1 MSTQDRAHPLEKL
14 NPKIRARFPMIDRDS
29 QGNPRVYL
37 NTGAGSLT
45 VDTASEAAFD
55 AQRRLNPMPGVV
67 AAGETETAGLHDR
80 VRSLAA
86 DFLHAGDGRE
96 ISFHQSATAALFNLA
111 YALRSVLGRENNFVV
126 TDLDHMANVS
136 PWEAVLGEGLGLEV
150 RRARVTSEGTLDVSH
165 LLSLVDA
172 RTGLLAVTS
181 ASNGTGS
188 LVPLRETVA
197 AVREKAPHGLVAVDA
212 VHHAPH
218 GVIDVREADCDFLAF
233 SGYKVFGPMQ
243 GVLWGKSALL
253 EKLRPYRVETNK
265 NEPPW
270 KFEMGMLNNTSLAS
284 LAAGLEYLL
293 WLASLVALKRDS
305 PLRGQP
311 LSPPD
316 LVAEQRDSPP
326 TGAAPIGG
334 QPINPPD
341 LVAHKRDSPLRG
353 QSLTSAGPA
362 AAFPDRASK
371 FRFVMTSIA
380 EYEAGLTRRVLEGF
394 RKFDP
399 ARFRCFGITDP
410 ARSGDRV
417 PTFAF
422 DVADLGATDAKRR
435 LWEDARIQ
443 IADGNHYSA
452 AVVRHLGRPEGI
464 CRASFAHYDN
474 PGTVD
479 RFLEALGRLAA

>member
-1 MSTQDRAHPLEKL
+1 MSTQDRAHPLEIL
-14 NPKIRARFPMIDRDS
+14 NPKVRERFPMIDRDS
-29 QGNPRVYL
+29 KGNPRIYL

-67 AAGETETAGLHDR
+67 AAGEAETAGLHER
-80 VRSLAA
+80 VRNLIA
-86 DFLHAGDGRE
+86 DFLRAASGCE

-111 YALRSVLGRENNFVV
+111 YALRGVFKPENNLVV

-136 PWEAVLGEGLGLEV
+136 PWEAVLGEGLRLEV
-150 RRARVTSEGTLDVSH
+150 RRARVTAEGTLDVGH

-172 RTGLLAVTS
+172 GTGLLAVTS

-188 LVPLRETVA
+188 LVPLRETIA
-197 AVREKAPHGLVAVDA
+197 AVREKAPHCLVAVDA

-218 GVIDVREADCDFLAF
+218 GVIDVRDADCDFLVF

-243 GVLWGKSALL
+243 GVLWGKAALL

-270 KFEMGMLNNTSLAS
+270 KFEMGMLNNTSLAA
-284 LAAGLEYLL
+284 LRAGLEYLL
-293 WLASLVALKRDS
+293 WLADLVAHERDS
-305 PLRGQP
+305 PLPCAG
-311 LSPPD
+311 S
-316 LVAEQRDSPP
+316 A
-326 TGAAPIGG
+326 TA
-334 QPINPPD
+334 
-341 LVAHKRDSPLRG
+341 
-353 QSLTSAGPA
+353 LT
-362 AAFPDRASK
+362 DRAAK
-371 FRFVMTSIA
+371 FRRALTAIA
-380 EYEAGLTRRVLEGF
+380 EYETGLTLRVLEGF

-399 ARFRCFGITDP
+399 GRFRSFGITEP
-410 ARSGDRV
+410 ARAGERV

-422 DVADLGATDAKRR
+422 DVIGLSATETKKR
-435 LWEDARIQ
+435 LWEDAGIQ

-479 RFLEALGRLAA
+479 LFLGALGRLTNR

>member
-1 MSTQDRAHPLEKL
+1 MSTQDRVHSLEML

-45 VDTASEAAFD
+45 VDTASEASFD

-67 AAGETETAGLHDR
+67 AAGEAETAGLHER
-80 VRSLAA
+80 VRGLAA
-86 DFLHAGDGRE
+86 DFLNAASGRE

-111 YALRSVLGRENNFVV
+111 VALRGVLRPEDNLVV
-126 TDLDHMANVS
+126 TDLDHMANIS
-136 PWEAVLGEGLGLEV
+136 PWEAVWGQEHGCDV

-172 RTGLLAVTS
+172 RTGVLAVTS

-197 AVREKAPHGLVAVDA
+197 AVREKAPHCIVAVDA

-218 GVIDVREADCDFLAF
+218 GVIDVREADCDFLVF

-243 GVLWGKSALL
+243 SVLWGKAALL
-253 EKLRPYRVETNK
+253 EKLRPYCVETNK

-270 KFEMGMLNNTSLAS
+270 KFEMGMLNNAS
-284 LAAGLEYLL
+284 LAALGAALEYLL
-293 WLASLVALKRDS
+293 WLAGLVSEQRDS
-305 PLRGQP
+305 PLRGQS
-311 LSPPD
+311 L
-316 LVAEQRDSPP
+316 
-326 TGAAPIGG
+326 
-334 QPINPPD
+334 
-341 LVAHKRDSPLRG
+341 

-362 AAFPDRASK
+362 AAFEDRASK
-371 FRFVMTSIA
+371 FRSALTAIA
-380 EYEAGLTRRVLEGF
+380 EYESGLTRRVLEGF
-394 RKFDP
+394 RKLD
-399 ARFRCFGITDP
+399 AAHFRCFGISDP
-410 ARSGDRV
+410 SRACGRV

-422 DVADLGATDAKRR
+422 DIAGLGATETKKR
-435 LWEDARIQ
+435 LWEESGVQ

-474 PGTVD
+474 FDTVD
-479 RFLEALGRLAA
+479 RFLEVLGRLTKK

>member
-1 MSTQDRAHPLEKL
+1 MSNRNSVHPLEIL
-14 NPKIRARFPMIDRDS
+14 NPKVRSRFPMIDHDS
-29 QGNPRVYL
+29 MGNPRIYL

-45 VDTASEAAFD
+45 VDTASEAARD
-55 AQRRLNPMPGVV
+55 AQRRLNPMPGIV
-67 AAGETETAGLHDR
+67 AAGEAETAGLHSR
-80 VRSLAA
+80 VRDLAA

-111 YALRSVLGRENNFVV
+111 YALRGVLRPENNLVV

-136 PWEAVLGEGLGLEV
+136 PWEAVWGEDRGLEV
-150 RRARVTSEGTLDVSH
+150 RRARVIAEGTLDVDH

-188 LVPLRETVA
+188 LVPLRQTIA
-197 AVREKAPHGLVAVDA
+197 AVRERAPHCLVAVDA

-218 GVIDVREADCDFLAF
+218 SVLDVRDADCDFLVF

-243 GVLWGKSALL
+243 GVLWGKAALL
-253 EKLRPYRVETNK
+253 ERLRPYRVETNK

-270 KFEMGMLNNTSLAS
+270 KFEMGMLNNTSLAA
-284 LAAGLEYLL
+284 LGAALEYLL

-305 PLRGQP
+305 PQ
-311 LSPPD
+311 
-316 LVAEQRDSPP
+316 
-326 TGAAPIGG
+326 TGAAPIGDQWG
-334 QPINPPD
+334 
-341 LVAHKRDSPLRG
+341 R
-353 QSLTSAGPA
+353 SLTSAGPA
-362 AAFPDRASK
+362 APLPDRSAE
-371 FRFVMTSIA
+371 FRSAMAAIA
-380 EYEAGLTRRVLEGF
+380 EYETGLTLRVLEGF

-399 ARFRCFGITDP
+399 CRFRCFGITE
-410 ARSGDRV
+410 ATRAGERV

-422 DVADLGATDAKRR
+422 DVTGLSATETKMR
-435 LWEDARIQ
+435 LWDDAGIQ

-474 PGTVD
+474 AGTVD
-479 RFLEALGRLAA
+479 LFLGGLRRLAA

>member
-1 MSTQDRAHPLEKL
+1 MSTQDRVHPLEML
-14 NPKIRARFPMIDRDS
+14 NPRIRARFPMIDRDS

-67 AAGETETAGLHDR
+67 TAGEAETAGLHER
-80 VRSLAA
+80 VRSLIA
-86 DFLHAGDGRE
+86 DFLHAASGRE

-111 YALRSVLGRENNFVV
+111 FALRGVLRPDDNLVV
-126 TDLDHMANVS
+126 TDLDHMANIS
-136 PWEAVLGEGLGLEV
+136 PWEAVWGQEHGLDV

-197 AVREKAPHGLVAVDA
+197 AVRERAPRCLVAVDA

-218 GVIDVREADCDFLAF
+218 GVIDVREADCDFLVF

-243 GVLWGKSALL
+243 GVLWGKAALL

-265 NEPPW
+265 NAPPW
-270 KFEMGMLNNTSLAS
+270 KLEMGMLNNTSLAA
-284 LAAGLEYLL
+284 LGAGLEYLL
-293 WLASLVALKRDS
+293 WLAELM
-305 PLRGQP
+305 
-311 LSPPD
+311 
-316 LVAEQRDSPP
+316 
-326 TGAAPIGG
+326 
-334 QPINPPD
+334 
-341 LVAHKRDSPLRG
+341 
-353 QSLTSAGPA
+353 AGPA
-362 AAFPDRASK
+362 AAFQDRASK
-371 FRFVMTSIA
+371 FRSAMTAVA
-380 EYEAGLTRRVLEGF
+380 EYETGLTRRVLEGF
-394 RKFDP
+394 RKLD
-399 ARFRCFGITDP
+399 ATRFRCFGISDP
-410 ARSGDRV
+410 SRAGERV

-422 DVADLGATDAKRR
+422 DVAGLGATETKKR
-435 LWEDARIQ
+435 LWEDSGVQ

-452 AVVRHLGRPEGI
+452 AVVRHLVRPEGI

-479 RFLEALGRLAA
+479 RFLEVLGRLTKK

>member
-1 MSTQDRAHPLEKL
+1 MSTQVRVHPLEIL
-14 NPKIRARFPMIDRDS
+14 NPNVRARFPMIDRDS
-29 QGNPRVYL
+29 RGNTRIYL

-67 AAGETETAGLHDR
+67 AAGEAETAGLHER
-80 VRSLAA
+80 VRNLIA
-86 DFLHAGDGRE
+86 DFLRAASGCE

-111 YALRSVLGRENNFVV
+111 YALRGVFKPENNLVV

-136 PWEAVLGEGLGLEV
+136 PWEAVLGEGLRLEV
-150 RRARVTSEGTLDVSH
+150 RRARVTAEGTLDVGH

-172 RTGLLAVTS
+172 GTGLLAVTS

-188 LVPLRETVA
+188 LVPLRETIA
-197 AVREKAPHGLVAVDA
+197 AVREKAPHCLVAVDA

-218 GVIDVREADCDFLAF
+218 GVIDVRDADCDFLVF

-243 GVLWGKSALL
+243 GVLWGKAALL

-270 KFEMGMLNNTSLAS
+270 KFEMGMLNNTSLAA
-284 LAAGLEYLL
+284 LRAGLEYLL
-293 WLASLVALKRDS
+293 WLADLVAHERDS
-305 PLRGQP
+305 PLPCAG
-311 LSPPD
+311 S
-316 LVAEQRDSPP
+316 A
-326 TGAAPIGG
+326 TA
-334 QPINPPD
+334 
-341 LVAHKRDSPLRG
+341 
-353 QSLTSAGPA
+353 LT
-362 AAFPDRASK
+362 DRAAK
-371 FRFVMTSIA
+371 FRRALTAIA
-380 EYEAGLTRRVLEGF
+380 EYETGLTLRVLEGF

-399 ARFRCFGITDP
+399 GRFRSFGITEP
-410 ARSGDRV
+410 ARAGERV

-422 DVADLGATDAKRR
+422 DVIGLSAMETKKR
-435 LWEDARIQ
+435 LWEEAGIQ

-479 RFLEALGRLAA
+479 LFLGALGRLTNR

>member
-1 MSTQDRAHPLEKL
+1 MSTHEPRHPLETL

-67 AAGETETAGLHDR
+67 AAGEAETAGLHER

-86 DFLHAGDGRE
+86 DFLNAASGRE
-96 ISFHQSATAALFNLA
+96 ISFHPSATAALFNLA
-111 YALRSVLGRENNFVV
+111 FALRDVLRPDDNLVV
-126 TDLDHMANVS
+126 TDLDHMANIS
-136 PWEAVLGEGLGLEV
+136 PWEAVWGHERGLDV

-172 RTGLLAVTS
+172 RTGLLAMTS

-188 LVPLRETVA
+188 LVPLRETIA
-197 AVREKAPHGLVAVDA
+197 AVREKAPRCLVAVDA

-218 GVIDVREADCDFLAF
+218 GVIDVREADCDFLVF

-243 GVLWGKSALL
+243 SVLWGKAALL

-265 NEPPW
+265 NDPPW
-270 KFEMGMLNNTSLAS
+270 KFEMGMLNNTSLAA
-284 LAAGLEYLL
+284 LGAGLEYLL
-293 WLASLVALKRDS
+293 WLAELA
-305 PLRGQP
+305 
-311 LSPPD
+311 
-316 LVAEQRDSPP
+316 
-326 TGAAPIGG
+326 
-334 QPINPPD
+334 
-341 LVAHKRDSPLRG
+341 
-353 QSLTSAGPA
+353 AGPA

-371 FRFVMTSIA
+371 FRSAMTAIA
-380 EYEAGLTRRVLEGF
+380 EYETGLTCRVLEGF
-394 RKFDP
+394 RKLDA
-399 ARFRCFGITDP
+399 ARFRCFGISDP
-410 ARSGDRV
+410 SRAGERV

-422 DVADLGATDAKRR
+422 DVAGLGATETKKR
-435 LWEDARIQ
+435 LWEDSGVQ

-479 RFLEALGRLAA
+479 RFLEVLGRLTKK

>member
-1 MSTQDRAHPLEKL
+1 MSTQDRAHPLEIL

-29 QGNPRVYL
+29 KGNPRVYL

-67 AAGETETAGLHDR
+67 AAGEAETAGLHER
-80 VRSLAA
+80 VRSLIA
-86 DFLHAGDGRE
+86 DFLHAASGCE
-96 ISFHQSATAALFNLA
+96 IIFHQSATAALFNLA
-111 YALRSVLGRENNFVV
+111 FALRGVLRSDDNLVV
-126 TDLDHMANVS
+126 TDLDHMANIS

-150 RRARVTSEGTLDVSH
+150 RRARVTAEGTLDVSH
-165 LLSLVDA
+165 LLTLVDA
-172 RTGLLAVTS
+172 GTGLFAVTS

-188 LVPLRETVA
+188 LVPLRETIA
-197 AVREKAPHGLVAVDA
+197 AVREKAPRCLVAVDA

-218 GVIDVREADCDFLAF
+218 GVIDVREADCDFLVF

-243 GVLWGKSALL
+243 GVLWGKAALL
-253 EKLRPYRVETNK
+253 EKLRPYRVVTNK

-284 LAAGLEYLL
+284 LGAGLEYLL
-293 WLASLVALKRDS
+293 WLA
-305 PLRGQP
+305 
-311 LSPPD
+311 D
-316 LVAEQRDSPP
+316 L
-326 TGAAPIGG
+326 
-334 QPINPPD
+334 
-341 LVAHKRDSPLRG
+341 
-353 QSLTSAGPA
+353 AGPA

-380 EYEAGLTRRVLEGF
+380 KYEAGLTRRVLEGF
-394 RKFDP
+394 RKLDT
-399 ARFRCFGITDP
+399 ARFRCFGISDP
-410 ARSGDRV
+410 SRAGERV

-422 DVADLGATDAKRR
+422 DIAGLGATEIKKK
-435 LWEDARIQ
+435 LWENSGIQ

-452 AVVRHLGRPEGI
+452 AIVRHLGRPEGI

-474 PGTVD
+474 AGTVNL
-479 RFLEALGRLAA
+479 FLDTLGRLLA